1 MPTIQSIES
10 GGGSGRRRGR
20 RTSTS
25 LSEINVVPLVDVMLV
40 MLVIFMV
47 TAPMMQR
54 GLDVQ
59 LPEARRAEPLVSER
73 LFVTVPLAYRTD
85 GIVQVGDDTVG
96 IDVLPTRLQAELEG
110 REDRSVFL
118 RGDSEITYGE
128 LVSVMDQTQRGGRR
142 GCRAGARPATST
154 VTVSGA
160 GSSF

>member
-10 GGGSGRRRGR
+10 GAGSGRRRGR
-20 RTSTS
+20 RASTS

-73 LFVTVPLAYRTD
+73 IFVTVPLAYRTD
-85 GIVQVGDDTVG
+85 GIVQVGEDTVG
-96 IDVLPTRLQAELEG
+96 IDVLPTRLPAELDG
-110 REDRSVFL
+110 RNDRSVFL

-128 LVSVMDQTQRGGRR
+128 LVSVMDQLKEGGVEDVGLVLDLPRQR
-142 GCRAGARPATST
+142 
-154 VTVSGA
+154 
-160 GSSF
+160 

>member
-1 MPTIQSIES
+1 MPKTQSMEG
-10 GGGSGRRRGR
+10 GGGSSRRRGR

-40 MLVIFMV
+40 MLVIFMI

-85 GIVQVGDDTVG
+85 GVVQVGDDTVG

-110 REDRSVFL
+110 RDDKSVFL

-128 LVSVMDQTQRGGRR
+128 LVSVMDQLKEGGVEDVGLVLDLPRQR
-142 GCRAGARPATST
+142 
-154 VTVSGA
+154 
-160 GSSF
+160 

>member
-10 GGGSGRRRGR
+10 GTGRGRRRGR

-47 TAPMMQR
+47 AAPMMQR
-54 GLDVQ
+54 GLDVR
-59 LPEARRAEPLVSER
+59 LPEARRAEPLASER

-85 GIVQVGDDTVG
+85 GVVQVGDESVYIG
-96 IDVLPTRLQAELEG
+96 VLPTRLQAELEG
-110 REDRSVFL
+110 RDDRAVFL

-128 LVSVMDQTQRGGRR
+128 LVSVMDQLKEGGVEDVGLVLDLPRQR
-142 GCRAGARPATST
+142 
-154 VTVSGA
+154 
-160 GSSF
+160 